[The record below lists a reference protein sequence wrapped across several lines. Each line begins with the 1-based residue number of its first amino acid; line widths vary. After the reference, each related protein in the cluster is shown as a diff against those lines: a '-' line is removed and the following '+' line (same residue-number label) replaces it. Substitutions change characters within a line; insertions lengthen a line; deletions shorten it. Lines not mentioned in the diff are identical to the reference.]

1 MIYATVNMTIGDY
14 SSICDNK
21 IFLYRGDK
29 NVEIRIVM
37 KGNKFTILD
46 STYAQM
52 IIRRPSTTSIFSKP
66 EPIKN
71 DTVVFVI
78 TGDMIDELKEIGEYT
93 FQIRLY
99 DDTMTARATLPPC
112 ESTLIIE
119 RPIDI
124 EGEGEAAVNLATV
137 NHSTVMLADTT
148 SVEEDIFTEDN
159 EYNRTIW
166 VGGDLITDVR
176 LNKVED
182 ALYFISRTDIEQNE
196 LIDTHTHDEYLTEH
210 QDISHLATKAEIP
223 SLDGLATETYVQ
235 EQIGNASLGGE
246 VDLSNYVTEQ
256 ELEQKGYL
264 TEHQD
269 ISHLATKAEIPSI
282 EGLATEDYVDEKISQ
297 IEPGGGGM
305 TEEEREQLEK
315 NTSDI
320 STILGIVDTPPSYT
334 KPTLSISF
342 NTSTLEHNKA
352 TSVTITPNFK
362 QNDAGSV
369 SKYVLYKNET
379 EIFNNTT
386 VSAYTDSA
394 TINHNGSISYSATV
408 TYGDGVIK
416 NTLLGIPYPNTSI
429 KAGSV
434 SASGT
439 IRAYA
444 LSYYGVINS
453 STITEN
459 DISSLN
465 SRLSSA
471 KSYTYTVSLS
481 EQRIVYMYPQSFGT
495 LTSIKDAN
503 NFDYINS
510 YTRSTLS
517 YNGVD
522 YYVYIL
528 TDPVTITG
536 FKQIFN

>member
-1 MIYATVNMTIGDY
+1 MLYARVVLWVKKDEVISD
-14 SSICDNK
+14 SKVI
-21 IFLYRGDK
+21 LYRGDK
-29 NVEIRIVM
+29 NVDIEFTLKSVDYVLAESAFAQLILTRPYATSVFSEIFKIGNNKVIV
-37 KGNKFTILD
+37 
-46 STYAQM
+46 
-52 IIRRPSTTSIFSKP
+52 R
-66 EPIKN
+66 
-71 DTVVFVI
+71 I
-78 TGDMIDELKEIGEYT
+78 TGDMIDELNEKESYAI
-93 FQIRLY
+93 QIRLF
-99 DDTMTARATLPPC
+99 DSERVARVTLPPC
-112 ESTLIIE
+112 YDVICVRE
-119 RPIDI
+119 PIALEQTD
-124 EGEGEAAVNLATV
+124 GDEALVNLAKV
-137 NHSTVMLADTT
+137 NYAFTDRS
-148 SVEEDIFTEDN
+148 SERIGDIFTDGV
-159 EYNRTIW
+159 YNKTIW
-166 VGGDLITDVR
+166 YDGDLITDGR
-176 LNKVED
+176 LNKIED
-182 ALYFISRTDIEQNE
+182 ALYSISRTDIEQSE
-196 LIDTHTHDEYLTEH
+196 LIDTHTHDE
-210 QDISHLATKAEIP
+210 
-223 SLDGLATETYVQ
+223 
-235 EQIGNASLGGE
+235 
-246 VDLSNYVTEQ
+246 
-256 ELEQKGYL
+256 YL

-320 STILGIVDTPPSYT
+320 STILGIVDTPPTYT

-352 TSVTITPNFK
+352 TSVKITPNFK
-362 QNDAGSV
+362 QNDGGATQS
-369 SKYVLYKNET
+369 YILYRDGN
-379 EIFNNTT
+379 EIFNSAIAT
-386 VSAYTDSA
+386 AYTDSV
-394 TINHNGSISYSATV
+394 TIKHGGSVTYSAT
-408 TYGDGVIK
+408 TSYADGPVK
-416 NTLLGIPYPNTSI
+416 NTLLGIPYPSTSI

-434 SASGT
+434 STSGI

-459 DISSLN
+459 DISSLS
-465 SRLSSA
+465 SRLSTS
-471 KSYTYTVSLS
+471 KSYTYTVNLA

-510 YTRSTLS
+510 YTRTTLS

-522 YYVYIL
+522 YYIYIL

>member
-1 MIYATVNMTIGDY
+1 MLYAKVVLWVKQDETLSDSKVI
-14 SSICDNK
+14 
-21 IFLYRGDK
+21 LYRGDN
-29 NVEIRIVM
+29 NVDIEFTLKSVDYVLTESAFAQLILTRPYATSVFSEIFKI
-37 KGNKFTILD
+37 GNNKV
-46 STYAQM
+46 
-52 IIRRPSTTSIFSKP
+52 
-66 EPIKN
+66 
-71 DTVVFVI
+71 TVRI
-78 TGDMIDELKEIGEYT
+78 TGDMIDELNEKESYAI
-93 FQIRLY
+93 QIRLF
-99 DDTMTARATLPPC
+99 DSERVARATLPPC
-112 ESTLIIE
+112 YDVIYVREPIAVE
-119 RPIDI
+119 RTD
-124 EGEGEAAVNLATV
+124 GDEALVNLAKV
-137 NHSTVMLADTT
+137 NYALT
-148 SVEEDIFTEDN
+148 SRNSERIGDIFTDGI
-159 EYNRTIW
+159 YNKTIW
-166 VGGDLITDVR
+166 YDGDLITDGR
-176 LNKVED
+176 LNKIED
-182 ALYFISRTDIEQNE
+182 ALYSISGTDIEQNE
-196 LIDTHTHDEYLTEH
+196 LIESHTHDEYLTEH
-210 QDISHLATKAEIP
+210 QDISHLATKDEIP
-223 SLDGLATETYVQ
+223 SIEGLATKE
-235 EQIGNASLGGE
+235 
-246 VDLSNYVTEQ
+246 
-256 ELEQKGYL
+256 
-264 TEHQD
+264 
-269 ISHLATKAEIPSI
+269 EIPSI

-320 STILGIVDTPPSYT
+320 STILGIVDTPPTYT

-369 SKYVLYKNET
+369 SKYVLYKNGT

-386 VSAYTDSA
+386 VSAYTDST
-394 TINHNGSISYSATV
+394 TISHNGSTSYSATA

-444 LSYYGVINS
+444 LSYYGVISS

-459 DISSLN
+459 DISSLS
-465 SRLSSA
+465 SRLSSS
-471 KSYTYTVSLS
+471 KSYTYTVNLA

>member
-1 MIYATVNMTIGDY
+1 MLYAKVVLWVKQDETLSDSKVI
-14 SSICDNK
+14 
-21 IFLYRGDK
+21 LYRGDK
-29 NVEIRIVM
+29 NVDIEFTLKSVDYVLTESAFAQLILTRPYATSVFSEIFKI
-37 KGNKFTILD
+37 GNNKVTI
-46 STYAQM
+46 
-52 IIRRPSTTSIFSKP
+52 R
-66 EPIKN
+66 
-71 DTVVFVI
+71 I
-78 TGDMIDELKEIGEYT
+78 TGDMIDELNEKESYAI
-93 FQIRLY
+93 QIRLF
-99 DDTMTARATLPPC
+99 DSERVARATLPPC
-112 ESTLIIE
+112 YDVIYVREPIAVE
-119 RPIDI
+119 RTD
-124 EGEGEAAVNLATV
+124 GDEALVNLAKV
-137 NHSTVMLADTT
+137 NYALTGRNG
-148 SVEEDIFTEDN
+148 ERIGDIFTDGI
-159 EYNRTIW
+159 YNKTIW
-166 VGGDLITDVR
+166 YDGDLITDGR
-176 LNKVED
+176 LNKIED
-182 ALYFISRTDIEQNE
+182 ALYSISETDIEQNE
-196 LIDTHTHDEYLTEH
+196 LIESHTHEEYLTEH
-210 QDISHLATKAEIP
+210 QDISHLATK
-223 SLDGLATETYVQ
+223 D
-235 EQIGNASLGGE
+235 E
-246 VDLSNYVTEQ
+246 V
-256 ELEQKGYL
+256 
-264 TEHQD
+264 
-269 ISHLATKAEIPSI
+269 PSI

-320 STILGIVDTPPSYT
+320 STILGIVDTPPTYT

-342 NTSTLEHNKA
+342 NASTLEHNKA

-369 SKYVLYKNET
+369 SKYVLYKNGT

-394 TINHNGSISYSATV
+394 TINHNGSISYSATA
-408 TYGDGVIK
+408 TYGDGAIK

-459 DISSLN
+459 DISSLS
-465 SRLSSA
+465 SRLSSS

-481 EQRIVYMYPQSFGT
+481 EQRIIYMYPQSFGT

>member
-1 MIYATVNMTIGDY
+1 MLYAKVVLWVKQDETLSDSKVI
-14 SSICDNK
+14 
-21 IFLYRGDK
+21 LYRGDK
-29 NVEIRIVM
+29 NVDIEFTLKSVDYVLTESAFAQLILTRPYATSVFSEIFKI
-37 KGNKFTILD
+37 GNNKV
-46 STYAQM
+46 
-52 IIRRPSTTSIFSKP
+52 
-66 EPIKN
+66 
-71 DTVVFVI
+71 TVRI
-78 TGDMIDELKEIGEYT
+78 TGDMIDELNEKESYAI
-93 FQIRLY
+93 QIRLF
-99 DDTMTARATLPPC
+99 DSERVARATLPPC
-112 ESTLIIE
+112 YDVIYVREPIAVERTDEDESL
-119 RPIDI
+119 
-124 EGEGEAAVNLATV
+124 VNLAKV
-137 NHSTVMLADTT
+137 NYALTGRNSERIGDV
-148 SVEEDIFTEDN
+148 FTDGV
-159 EYNRTIW
+159 YNKTIW
-166 VGGDLITDVR
+166 YDGDLITDGR

-182 ALYFISRTDIEQNE
+182 ALYSISRTDIEQNE

-223 SLDGLATETYVQ
+223 SIEGLATKE
-235 EQIGNASLGGE
+235 
-246 VDLSNYVTEQ
+246 
-256 ELEQKGYL
+256 
-264 TEHQD
+264 
-269 ISHLATKAEIPSI
+269 EIPSI

-305 TEEEREQLEK
+305 TEDEREQLEK

-320 STILGIVDTPPSYT
+320 STILGIVDTPPTYT

-369 SKYVLYKNET
+369 SKYVLYKNGT

-394 TINHNGSISYSATV
+394 TINHNENISYSATA
-408 TYGDGVIK
+408 TYGDGPIK
-416 NTLLGIPYPNTSI
+416 NTLLGIPYPSTSI
-429 KAGSV
+429 KAGNV
-434 SASGT
+434 STSGT

-444 LSYYGVINS
+444 LSYYGVINE

-459 DISSLN
+459 DISSLS
-465 SRLSSA
+465 SRLSSS

-481 EQRIVYMYPQSFGT
+481 EQRIAYMYPQSFGT

-510 YTRSTLS
+510 YTRTTLS

>member
-1 MIYATVNMTIGDY
+1 MLYARVVLWVKKDEIISD
-14 SSICDNK
+14 SKVI
-21 IFLYRGDK
+21 LYRGDK
-29 NVEIRIVM
+29 NVDIEFTLKSVDYVLTESAFAQLILTRPYATSVFSETFKIEN
-37 KGNKFTILD
+37 NKV
-46 STYAQM
+46 
-52 IIRRPSTTSIFSKP
+52 
-66 EPIKN
+66 
-71 DTVVFVI
+71 TVRI
-78 TGDMIDELKEIGEYT
+78 TGGMIDELNEKETYAI
-93 FQIRLY
+93 QIRLF
-99 DDTMTARATLPPC
+99 DSERVARATLPPC
-112 ESTLIIE
+112 YDVIYVREPIAVE
-119 RPIDI
+119 RTD
-124 EGEGEAAVNLATV
+124 GDEALVNLAKV
-137 NHSTVMLADTT
+137 NYALTGRNS
-148 SVEEDIFTEDN
+148 ERIGDIFTDGI
-159 EYNRTIW
+159 YNKTIW
-166 VGGDLITDVR
+166 YDGDLITDGR

-182 ALYFISRTDIEQNE
+182 ALYSISETDIEQNE
-196 LIDTHTHDEYLTEH
+196 LIESHTHEEYLTEH
-210 QDISHLATKAEIP
+210 QDISHLATK
-223 SLDGLATETYVQ
+223 D
-235 EQIGNASLGGE
+235 
-246 VDLSNYVTEQ
+246 
-256 ELEQKGYL
+256 
-264 TEHQD
+264 
-269 ISHLATKAEIPSI
+269 EIPSI

-320 STILGIVDTPPSYT
+320 STILGIVDTPPIYT

-352 TSVTITPNFK
+352 TSVTITPNFR

-369 SKYVLYKNET
+369 SKYVLYKNGA
-379 EIFNNTT
+379 EIFNDTT
-386 VSAYTDSA
+386 VSAHTDSA
-394 TINHNGSISYSATV
+394 TINHNGSISYSATA
-408 TYGDGVIK
+408 TYGDGPIK

-434 SASGT
+434 SASGI

-444 LSYYGVINS
+444 LSYYGIINS

-459 DISSLN
+459 DISSLS
-465 SRLSSA
+465 SRLSSS

-481 EQRIVYMYPQSFGT
+481 EQRIIYMYPQSFGT